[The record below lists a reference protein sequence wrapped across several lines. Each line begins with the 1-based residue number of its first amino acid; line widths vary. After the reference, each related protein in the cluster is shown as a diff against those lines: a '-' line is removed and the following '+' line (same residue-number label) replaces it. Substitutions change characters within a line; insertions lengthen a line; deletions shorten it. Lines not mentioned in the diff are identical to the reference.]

1 MSYILDALRR
11 ADAERERGQVP
22 GLHSQV
28 SPRSAVPPTM
38 ARNRRGRRNR
48 RTGVALALGGTVLAI
63 ALAWWIGRASTDTPP
78 DTPPDASPAASAGSP
93 AVASGPVSAAPTV
106 VAPPAAA
113 APAPT
118 STPTPP
124 RAQPWQADARVPP
137 ARYDSPLSRYQAQ
150 RDIDVGS
157 WREANDL
164 TARIGGWR
172 AYAREAHAPDTPAST
187 PAAQSHK
194 HPHTHGGQ
202 P

>member
-1 MSYILDALRR
+1 MTPHIAPCWRTPVLIALGLL
-11 ADAERERGQVP
+11 AT
-22 GLHSQV
+22 GLHAQ
-28 SPRSAVPPTM
+28 
-38 ARNRRGRRNR
+38 
-48 RTGVALALGGTVLAI
+48 
-63 ALAWWIGRASTDTPP
+63 
-78 DTPPDASPAASAGSP
+78 
-93 AVASGPVSAAPTV
+93 
-106 VAPPAAA
+106 
-113 APAPT
+113 PT